1 MKNKVKKDLN
11 VISGEFVKKA
21 NKKMKVF
28 SKGLL
33 TTKVDNKL
41 SKEEKGRKEKREK
54 DKNLK
59 SGKVKNK

>member
-1 MKNKVKKDLN
+1 MKTNVKKDLN

-41 SKEEKGRKEKREK
+41 SKEEKGRKEKRKK